1 MTDEEAAQIRRNGG
15 DIPQGLQNDEHWGM
29 TDEVA
34 ALMRKMQQPSNKK
47 QKRRST
53 GTGGG
58 VG

>member
-15 DIPQGLQNDEHWGM
+15 DIPQGVNEPWGM